1 MPAMIGEA
9 NEVPPAPAQLLG
21 SPVHGAP
28 PFRVS
33 DQHIT

>member
-9 NEVPPAPAQLLG
+9 NDVPPAPAQLLG
-21 SPVHGAP
+21 SPVQAAP
-28 PFRVS
+28 PLRTS